1 MRIRMLLVTV
11 AGALFLCSAAP
22 AKGQSN
28 WRGMQTE
35 NFYLVGDASPRAMRR
50 VAEQLETFRA
60 AFLAVR
66 PRAAAAISD
75 TDTTVVVFDSDQD
88 FRPYKPLAPDG
99 GPANV
104 GGLFMATNYNV
115 YIALTGEREA
125 EGAIYHEYVHR
136 ISSEDR
142 SWPAWLREGV
152 AEFYSTIQ
160 VRNGGETVRVGIPID
175 ENLRLLQNTRLIPMD
190 EFLDIGSDPLYYLGE
205 RDQGR
210 FYAQSWALTHYL
222 LLQRPG
228 GSDQLLR
235 FLELL
240 NSGGDTATNFR
251 TAFQTDLEILSREL
265 DRYVRNSLT
274 LPALDYRL
282 DIRLEDVGR
291 WNAEDISEAEANY
304 HLGEL
309 LSRVDRFD
317 DAQVYL
323 EAAIDQAPNMVE
335 PVTRIGILY
344 EMEGDV
350 DTAFEYFER
359 AAEMEA
365 AGYLPRLLYA
375 ERLLFR
381 HGYSDPEVVETATE
395 QLRRAVALRPESVE
409 SLLRLGEVLLSDS
422 ETTDESLDVLSRAV
436 RLDRGNPRLALSY
449 LRALWRSGQTESA
462 REGAETLAGATTD
475 PEVRQRAEALV
486 DDIERFGDPTRF
498 AATGDIAPQPEARP
512 NLTRSD
518 NVSSAGAGAGAE
530 LVLLGN
536 ASIVP
541 EGMEQVSGRLMLMD
555 CSGDGVRFRVDSEEQ
570 TRWFAAADS
579 EAVSFVSFS
588 SETRDSIACGELS
601 PPLAVRI
608 TYDPEFEGGDSLGN
622 PVVVEFLPE

>member
-11 AGALFLCSAAP
+11 AGALLLCSAVP
-22 AKGQSN
+22 AHGQSN
-28 WRGMQTE
+28 WRGMQTD

-50 VAEQLETFRA
+50 VADQLETFRA
-60 AFLAVR
+60 AFLTVR

-99 GPANV
+99 GPANL
-104 GGLFMATNYNV
+104 GGFFVATNYDV

-125 EGAIYHEYVHR
+125 EQTIYHEYVHR
-136 ISSEDR
+136 VSSEDR

-175 ENLRLLQNTRLIPMD
+175 ENLRLLQNTRLIPLD
-190 EFLDIGSDPLYYLGE
+190 EFLDIGTDPLYYLGE

-240 NSGGDTATNFR
+240 DSGGDTATNFR
-251 TAFQTDLEILSREL
+251 TAFQTDFDSLSREL
-265 DRYVRNSLT
+265 DLYVRNSVT

-282 DIRLEDVGR
+282 EVRLEDAGR

-309 LSRVDRFD
+309 LSRVDRVD
-317 DAQVYL
+317 DARVYL
-323 EAAIDQAPNMVE
+323 EAAIDQAPNMVQ

-381 HGYSDPEVVETATE
+381 NGYSDREEVETAT
-395 QLRRAVALRPESVE
+395 QHLRRAVALRPESVR
-409 SLLRLGEVLLSDS
+409 SLQRLGEVLLSDP
-422 ETTDESLDVLSRAV
+422 ETTDEALDVLSRAV
-436 RLDRGNPRLALSY
+436 RLDRGNPRLTLSY

-462 REGAETLAGATTD
+462 REGTEALAGATTD
-475 PEVRQRAEALV
+475 PEVRRGAEALLE
-486 DDIERFGDPTRF
+486 DIERFGDPTRF
-498 AATGDIAPQPEARP
+498 TATGDITPQPEARP
-512 NLTRSD
+512 NLARSD
-518 NVSSAGAGAGAE
+518 NVSSAGADADP
-530 LVLLGN
+530 VLPGN
-536 ASIVP
+536 TSIVP
-541 EGMEQVSGRLMLMD
+541 EGMEQVSGRLTLMD

-570 TRWFAAADS
+570 TLWFAAADA

-588 SETRDSIACGELS
+588 SEIRDSIACGEFS

-608 TYDPEFEGGDSLGN
+608 TYDPEFEGGDSRGN

>member
-11 AGALFLCSAAP
+11 AGALLLCSAAP
-22 AKGQSN
+22 AQGQSN

-35 NFYLVGDASPRAMRR
+35 NFYFVGDASPRAMRR
-50 VAEQLETFRA
+50 VAERLETFRA

-66 PRAAAAISD
+66 PRTAAAISD
-75 TDTTVVVFDSDQD
+75 TDTTVVVFDSDHD

-99 GPANV
+99 GPANID
-104 GGLFMATNYNV
+104 GLYLATNYDV
-115 YIALTGEREA
+115 YIALTGERDTER
-125 EGAIYHEYVHR
+125 AIYHEYVHR
-136 ISSEDR
+136 VMSEDR

-175 ENLRLLQNTRLIPMD
+175 EHLRFLQNTRLSPMG
-190 EFLDIGSDPLYYLGE
+190 EFLDIGADPLHYLEE

-228 GSDQLLR
+228 GFDQLLR

-240 NSGGDTATNFR
+240 DLEGDTATNFR
-251 TAFQTDLEILSREL
+251 TAFQTDFDTLSREL
-265 DRYVRNSLT
+265 DLYVRNSVT
-274 LPALDYRL
+274 LPAIDYPL
-282 DIRLEDVGR
+282 EVRLEDAGR

-309 LSRVDRFD
+309 LFRVNRVD
-317 DAQVYL
+317 DARVYL
-323 EAAIDQAPNMVE
+323 EAAMDQAPNMVE
-335 PVTRIGILY
+335 PVTGMGVLY

-375 ERLLFR
+375 QRLLFR
-381 HGYSDPEVVETATE
+381 NGYSDPEEVETAT
-395 QLRRAVALRPESVE
+395 QHLRRAVALRPESVE
-409 SLLRLGEVLLSDS
+409 SLQRLGDVLLSDP
-422 ETTDESLDVLSRAV
+422 ETMDEALDVLGRAV
-436 RLDRGNPRLALSY
+436 RLDRGNPGPALSY
-449 LRALWRSGQTESA
+449 LRALWRSGQTERA
-462 REGAETLAGATTD
+462 REGTEALAGAATD
-475 PEVRQRAEALV
+475 PEVRREAEALL

-498 AATGDIAPQPEARP
+498 TATRDIAPQPEARP
-512 NLTRSD
+512 NLARSG
-518 NVSSAGAGAGAE
+518 NVSSADAGADAE
-530 LVLLGN
+530 LVLPGN

-541 EGMEQVSGRLMLMD
+541 EGMEQVSGRLTLMD
-555 CSGDGVRFRVDSEEQ
+555 CSGDGVRFRVDTEEQ
-570 TRWFAAADS
+570 TLWFAAADS

-588 SETRDSIACGELS
+588 SETRDSIACGEFS